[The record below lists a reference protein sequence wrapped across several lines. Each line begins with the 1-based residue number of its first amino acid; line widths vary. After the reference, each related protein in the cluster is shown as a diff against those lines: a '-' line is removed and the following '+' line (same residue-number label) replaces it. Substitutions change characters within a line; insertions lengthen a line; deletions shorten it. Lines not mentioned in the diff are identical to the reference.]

1 MSSPMNVLADAAA
14 AAPFEVRVVRIRKAG
29 WMPGGSTFGYEA
41 EFSNQVVQ
49 WVPAENF
56 IDPDGKV
63 CEALKRWE
71 LSQQGDVLT
80 EHQYD
85 AALDDEVGPP
95 SDPESDDGGSDFVAD
110 DASDDDDE

>member
-1 MSSPMNVLADAAA
+1 MNVLADAAA
-14 AAPFEVRVVRIRKAG
+14 AAPFEMRVVRIREEG
-29 WMPGGSTFGYEA
+29 WMDDGSTFGYKA

-110 DASDDDDE
+110 DVSDDDDE

>member
-1 MSSPMNVLADAAA
+1 MNVLADAAD
-14 AAPFEVRVVRIRKAG
+14 AAPYEMRVVRIRGAG
-29 WMPGGSTFGYEA
+29 WMPGGSTFGYKA

-80 EHQYD
+80 EHLYD

-95 SDPESDDGGSDFVAD
+95 SDLESDDGGSDFAD
-110 DASDDDDE
+110 DDVSDDDE

>member
-1 MSSPMNVLADAAA
+1 MNVLADAAA
-14 AAPFEVRVVRIRKAG
+14 AAPFEMRVVRIEEEG
-29 WMPGGSTFGYEA
+29 WMDGGSTFGYKARLE
-41 EFSNQVVQ
+41 NDLVQ
-49 WVPAENF
+49 WAPAENF

-85 AALDDEVGPP
+85 AALDNEVGPP

-110 DASDDDDE
+110 DASDDDDDE

>member
-1 MSSPMNVLADAAA
+1 MNVLADAAA
-14 AAPFEVRVVRIRKAG
+14 AAPFEMRVVRIREEG
-29 WMPGGSTFGYEA
+29 WMDDGSTFGYKA

-80 EHQYD
+80 DHLYD

-95 SDPESDDGGSDFVAD
+95 SDLESDDGGSDFVD
-110 DASDDDDE
+110 DDVSDDNE

>member
-1 MSSPMNVLADAAA
+1 MEIREISGRVLEVLAFL
-14 AAPFEVRVVRIRKAG
+14 APMWSSSSDHK
-29 WMPGGSTFGYEA
+29 TL
-41 EFSNQVVQ
+41 FSNQVTQ

-80 EHQYD
+80 EHLYD

-110 DASDDDDE
+110 DVSDDDDE

>member
-1 MSSPMNVLADAAA
+1 MSSPMNVLAA
-14 AAPFEVRVVRIRKAG
+14 AAPYEMRVVRIEEAG
-29 WMPGGSTFGYEA
+29 WMPDGSTFGYKTL
-41 EFSNQVVQ
+41 FSNQVTQ

-80 EHQYD
+80 EHLYD

-110 DASDDDDE
+110 DVSDDDDE

>member
-1 MSSPMNVLADAAA
+1 
-14 AAPFEVRVVRIRKAG
+14 
-29 WMPGGSTFGYEA
+29 MPDGSTFGYKTL
-41 EFSNQVVQ
+41 FSNQVTQ

-110 DASDDDDE
+110 EVSDDDDE